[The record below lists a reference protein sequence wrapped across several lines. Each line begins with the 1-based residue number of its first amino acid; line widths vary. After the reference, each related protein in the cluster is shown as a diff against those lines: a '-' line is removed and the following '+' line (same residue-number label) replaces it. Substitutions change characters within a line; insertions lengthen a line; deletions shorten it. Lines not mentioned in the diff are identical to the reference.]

1 MNIGRSV
8 LLVLALVALAAA
20 GVWYSVLFENN
31 SEEALYFFNVGQGDA
46 QMIAAGRARFLID
59 TGPDSSVLGELGRAL
74 PFLEKRIDVIFLS
87 HIQQDHAGGVFELID
102 RYDVG
107 VVAWNGVRT
116 PLWEDLSKRLAEK
129 DIAVVELS
137 AGDTVS
143 FKDHVVGVLWPQ
155 ASDVPPEVNN
165 TSLVLRYR
173 CGDLSALFTGDVSDK
188 VEKTLTRLWD
198 IDVDVLKVAH
208 HGSKYSSS
216 ADFLSEASPA
226 LAVIDVGKNSYGH
239 PTEEV
244 LARLNAVGSRILRT
258 DADGTIK
265 LVPHNAGVDVF
276 SLTR

>member
-8 LLVLALVALAAA
+8 LLMLALVALVAA
-20 GVWYSVLFENN
+20 GVWYSVLFESN

-74 PFLEKRIDVIFLS
+74 PFLEKRIDVVFLS

-137 AGDTVS
+137 AGDSVS
-143 FKDHVVGVLWPQ
+143 FKDHVVSVLWPQ

-173 CGDLSALFTGDVSDK
+173 RGDLSALFTGDVSDK

-198 IDVDVLKVAH
+198 IDVDVLKVPH

-265 LVPHNAGVDVF
+265 LVPYNAGVDVF

>member
-8 LLVLALVALAAA
+8 LLMLALVALVAA
-20 GVWYSVLFENN
+20 GVWYSVLFESN

-74 PFLEKRIDVIFLS
+74 PFLEKRIDVVFLS

-137 AGDTVS
+137 AGDSVS
-143 FKDHVVGVLWPQ
+143 FKDHVVSVLWPQ

-173 CGDLSALFTGDVSDK
+173 RGDLSALFTGDVSDK

-198 IDVDVLKVAH
+198 IDVDVLKVPH

>member
-8 LLVLALVALAAA
+8 LLVLALVALVAA
-20 GVWYSVLFENN
+20 GVWYSILFESN

-59 TGPDSSVLGELGRAL
+59 TGPDSSVLGKLGRAL

-137 AGDTVS
+137 AGDSVS
-143 FKDHVVGVLWPQ
+143 FKDHVVSVLWPQ

-173 CGDLSALFTGDVSDK
+173 RGDLSALFTRDVSDK

-208 HGSKYSSS
+208 HGSKYASS
-216 ADFLSEASPA
+216 AGFLSEASPA
-226 LAVIDVGKNSYGH
+226 LAVVGVGKNSYGH
-239 PTEEV
+239 PTEEA